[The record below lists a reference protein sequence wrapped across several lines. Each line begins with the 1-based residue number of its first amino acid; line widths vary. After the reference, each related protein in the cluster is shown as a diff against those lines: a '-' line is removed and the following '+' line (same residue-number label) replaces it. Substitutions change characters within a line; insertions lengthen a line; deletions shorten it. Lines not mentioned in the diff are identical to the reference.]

1 MSEIRSTKS
10 DAYLKKS
17 SSGNFF
23 ASFIFLLVLIGI
35 FAIAYWQYTEAKY
48 IDKSMLDLDNR
59 LMVLEDQLKLVD
71 EINNDSLTGISANI
85 QFLDKE
91 IRKLWDLSNKRNKV
105 NIAALQ
111 KNQDSLMVDLSIAT
125 KSFSDIGS
133 DLKFIKSEITSL
145 KQLSDENSMT
155 LENLSNYEEKIKLIE
170 TQLFFIEDN
179 IQALENYKKQIN
191 QVLLEIQTDLI
202 QISDNNTKANEVV
215 DKAE

>member
-17 SSGNFF
+17 SSGNLF

-35 FAIAYWQYTEAKY
+35 FAIAYWQYTEAKH

-125 KSFSDIGS
+125 KSVSDIDG

>member
-35 FAIAYWQYTEAKY
+35 FAIAYWQYTEAKH

-59 LMVLEDQLKLVD
+59 LMVLENQLKLVD

-111 KNQDSLMVDLSIAT
+111 KNQDNLMVDLSIAT
-125 KSFSDIGS
+125 KSVSDLGS

-155 LENLSNYEEKIKLIE
+155 LENLSNYEEKINLIE

>member
-35 FAIAYWQYTEAKY
+35 FALAYWQSIEAKN
-48 IDKSMLDLDNR
+48 IDKSILDLDNR

-111 KNQDSLMVDLSIAT
+111 KNQESLMVDLSILN
-125 KSFSDIGS
+125 KSVSDI
-133 DLKFIKSEITSL
+133 DNDFKFTKSEIASL
-145 KQLSDENSMT
+145 KKLSDENSSI
-155 LENLSNYEEKIKLIE
+155 LDNLSSYEEKIKLIE

-191 QVLLEIQTDLI
+191 QVLLEIQTDLT
-202 QISDNNTKANEVV
+202 QISDNNTEADEVV

>member
-125 KSFSDIGS
+125 KSVSDIDG

-155 LENLSNYEEKIKLIE
+155 LKNLSNYEEKIKLIE

-202 QISDNNTKANEVV
+202 QVSDNNTKANEVV

>member
-35 FAIAYWQYTEAKY
+35 FAIAYWQYIEAKSV
-48 IDKSMLDLDNR
+48 DKSILDLDNR

-71 EINNDSLTGISANI
+71 EINNESLTGISANI

-111 KNQDSLMVDLSIAT
+111 KNQDSLMVDLSIVT
-125 KSFSDIGS
+125 KSVSDI
-133 DLKFIKSEITSL
+133 DNDFKFIKSEITSL

-191 QVLLEIQTDLI
+191 QVLLEIQTDLL
-202 QISDNNTKANEVV
+202 QISDNNNKVDEVV

>member
-35 FAIAYWQYTEAKY
+35 FAIAYWQYTEAKH

-125 KSFSDIGS
+125 KSVSDIGS

>member
-35 FAIAYWQYTEAKY
+35 FAIAYWQYTEAKNV
-48 IDKSMLDLDNR
+48 DKSMLDLDNR

-125 KSFSDIGS
+125 KSVSDIDG

>member
-35 FAIAYWQYTEAKY
+35 FAIAYWQYTEAKH

-125 KSFSDIGS
+125 KSVSDIDN
-133 DLKFIKSEITSL
+133 DLKFINSEITSL

-155 LENLSNYEEKIKLIE
+155 LKNLSNYEEKIKLIE

-191 QVLLEIQTDLI
+191 QVLLEIQTDI
-202 QISDNNTKANEVV
+202 TQISDNNTKANEVV

>member
-23 ASFIFLLVLIGI
+23 ASFIFLLVLIGV
-35 FAIAYWQYTEAKY
+35 FAIAYWQYTEAK
-48 IDKSMLDLDNR
+48 ITDKSMLDLDNR

-125 KSFSDIGS
+125 KSVSNIDN
-133 DLKFIKSEITSL
+133 DLKSIKSEITSL
-145 KQLSDENSMT
+145 KKLSDKNSMT

-202 QISDNNTKANEVV
+202 QISDNNTKANEVI

>member
-125 KSFSDIGS
+125 KSVSDIDG

-191 QVLLEIQTDLI
+191 QVLLEIQTDLT
-202 QISDNNTKANEVV
+202 QISDKNTKVDEVV

>member
-1 MSEIRSTKS
+1 
-10 DAYLKKS
+10 
-17 SSGNFF
+17 
-23 ASFIFLLVLIGI
+23 
-35 FAIAYWQYTEAKY
+35 
-48 IDKSMLDLDNR
+48 MLDLDNR

-111 KNQDSLMVDLSIAT
+111 KNQNSLMVDLSIAT
-125 KSFSDIGS
+125 KSVSDIGS

>member
-48 IDKSMLDLDNR
+48 VDKSMLDLDNR

-125 KSFSDIGS
+125 KSVSDIHS

-155 LENLSNYEEKIKLIE
+155 LKNLSNYEEKIKLIE

-191 QVLLEIQTDLI
+191 QVLLEIQTDLT
-202 QISDNNTKANEVV
+202 QISDKNTKVDEVV

>member
-23 ASFIFLLVLIGI
+23 ASFIFLLVLIGV

-125 KSFSDIGS
+125 KSVSDIGS

>member
-125 KSFSDIGS
+125 KSVSDIGS
-133 DLKFIKSEITSL
+133 DLKFINSEITSL

>member
-35 FAIAYWQYTEAKY
+35 FAIAYWQYTEAKH

-125 KSFSDIGS
+125 KSVSDISS

>member
-105 NIAALQ
+105 DIAALQ

-125 KSFSDIGS
+125 KSVSDIGS

-155 LENLSNYEEKIKLIE
+155 LKNLSNYEEKIKLIE

>member
-1 MSEIRSTKS
+1 MSEIRSAKS

-17 SSGNFF
+17 SSSNFF

-35 FAIAYWQYTEAKY
+35 FALAYWQSIEAKN
-48 IDKSMLDLDNR
+48 IDKSILDLDNR

-111 KNQDSLMVDLSIAT
+111 KNQESLMVDLSILN
-125 KSFSDIGS
+125 KSVSDI
-133 DLKFIKSEITSL
+133 DNDFKFTKSEIASL
-145 KQLSDENSMT
+145 KKLSDENSSI
-155 LENLSNYEEKIKLIE
+155 LDNLSSYEEKIKLIE

-191 QVLLEIQTDLI
+191 QVLLEIQTDLT
-202 QISDNNTKANEVV
+202 QISDNNTEADEVV

>member
-35 FAIAYWQYTEAKY
+35 FAIAYWQYTEAKH

-59 LMVLEDQLKLVD
+59 LMVLENQLKLVD

-111 KNQDSLMVDLSIAT
+111 KNQDSLMVDLSIAC
-125 KSFSDIGS
+125 
-133 DLKFIKSEITSL
+133 LLYTSP
-145 KQLSDENSMT
+145 SPRDAHESRMP
-155 LENLSNYEEKIKLIE
+155 SS
-170 TQLFFIEDN
+170 
-179 IQALENYKKQIN
+179 A
-191 QVLLEIQTDLI
+191 
-202 QISDNNTKANEVV
+202 
-215 DKAE
+215 

>member
-35 FAIAYWQYTEAKY
+35 FVITYWQYTEAKNV
-48 IDKSMLDLDNR
+48 DKSMLDLDNR

-125 KSFSDIGS
+125 KSVSDIDN
-133 DLKFIKSEITSL
+133 DLKFINSEIISI

>member
-23 ASFIFLLVLIGI
+23 ASFIFLLVLIGV
-35 FAIAYWQYTEAKY
+35 FAIAYWQYTEAK
-48 IDKSMLDLDNR
+48 IVDKSMLDLDNR

-125 KSFSDIGS
+125 KSVSEIDG
-133 DLKFIKSEITSL
+133 DLKFIKSEITL
-145 KQLSDENSMT
+145 R
-155 LENLSNYEEKIKLIE
+155 
-170 TQLFFIEDN
+170 
-179 IQALENYKKQIN
+179 
-191 QVLLEIQTDLI
+191 
-202 QISDNNTKANEVV
+202 
-215 DKAE
+215 

>member
-23 ASFIFLLVLIGI
+23 ASFIFLLVLIGV
-35 FAIAYWQYTEAKY
+35 FAIAYWQYTEAKSL
-48 IDKSMLDLDNR
+48 DKSMLDLDNR

-125 KSFSDIGS
+125 KSVSDIDG

-155 LENLSNYEEKIKLIE
+155 LKNLSNYEEKIKLIE

>member
-1 MSEIRSTKS
+1 
-10 DAYLKKS
+10 
-17 SSGNFF
+17 
-23 ASFIFLLVLIGI
+23 
-35 FAIAYWQYTEAKY
+35 
-48 IDKSMLDLDNR
+48 MLDLDNR

-105 NIAALQ
+105 NITALQ
-111 KNQDSLMVDLSIAT
+111 KNQDSLMVDLSTIT
-125 KSFSDIGS
+125 KSVDEIDNDF
-133 DLKFIKSEITSL
+133 KFIKSEIASL

-155 LENLSNYEEKIKLIE
+155 LENLSDYEEKIKLIE

-202 QISDNNTKANEVV
+202 QILDNNTKIDEVI

>member
-48 IDKSMLDLDNR
+48 IDKSLLDLDNR

-125 KSFSDIGS
+125 KSVSDIGS

-155 LENLSNYEEKIKLIE
+155 LKNLSNYEEKIKLIE

>member
-125 KSFSDIGS
+125 KSVSDISS

>member
-125 KSFSDIGS
+125 KSFSDICS

>member
-10 DAYLKKS
+10 DTYLKKS
-17 SSGNFF
+17 SSGSFF
-23 ASFIFLLVLIGI
+23 ASFIFLLVLVCI
-35 FAIAYWQYTEAKY
+35 FAIAYWQYAEAKN
-48 IDKSMLDLDNR
+48 IDKSILDLDNR

-111 KNQDSLMVDLSIAT
+111 KNQDSLMVDLSIVT
-125 KSFSDIGS
+125 KSVSDI
-133 DLKFIKSEITSL
+133 DNDFKFIKSEVTSL
-145 KQLSDENSMT
+145 KQLSDKNSAE
-155 LENLSNYEEKIKLIE
+155 LKNLLSYEEKIKLIE

-191 QVLLEIQTDLI
+191 QVLLEIQTDLY
-202 QISDNNTKANEVV
+202 QISDKNAKADEVI

>member
-125 KSFSDIGS
+125 KSVSDIDG

-202 QISDNNTKANEVV
+202 QVSDNNTKANEVV

>member
-125 KSFSDIGS
+125 KSVSDIGS

-155 LENLSNYEEKIKLIE
+155 LKNLSNYEEKIKLIE

>member
-35 FAIAYWQYTEAKY
+35 FAIAYWQYTEAKN

-125 KSFSDIGS
+125 KSVSDIGS

-155 LENLSNYEEKIKLIE
+155 LEE
-170 TQLFFIEDN
+170 FI
-179 IQALENYKKQIN
+179 
-191 QVLLEIQTDLI
+191 
-202 QISDNNTKANEVV
+202 
-215 DKAE
+215 

>member
-125 KSFSDIGS
+125 KSVSDIGS

-202 QISDNNTKANEVV
+202 QISDNNTKSNEVV

>member
-35 FAIAYWQYTEAKY
+35 FAIAYWQYTEAKH

-125 KSFSDIGS
+125 KSVSDIGS

-145 KQLSDENSMT
+145 KQLSYENSMT
-155 LENLSNYEEKIKLIE
+155 LENLYNYEEKIKLIE

>member
-17 SSGNFF
+17 SSSNFF

-35 FAIAYWQYTEAKY
+35 FALAYWQSIEAKN
-48 IDKSMLDLDNR
+48 IDKSILDLDNR

-111 KNQDSLMVDLSIAT
+111 KNQESLMVDLSILN
-125 KSFSDIGS
+125 KSVSDI
-133 DLKFIKSEITSL
+133 DNDFKFTKSEIASL
-145 KQLSDENSMT
+145 KKLSDENSSI
-155 LENLSNYEEKIKLIE
+155 LDNLSSYEEKIKLIE

-179 IQALENYKKQIN
+179 IQALENYKNQIN
-191 QVLLEIQTDLI
+191 QVLLEIQTDLT
-202 QISDNNTKANEVV
+202 QISDNNTEADEVV